1 MRVITK
7 NSMAVLIAI
16 AVSGCN
22 GDMLEMQ
29 SVDGMV
35 PVEVKNVLS
44 VDADITESRAGSPI
58 STDGE
63 KIGVFR
69 IKGSGFDAT
78 DNVEYTYS
86 SSTNKWTSTTPILV
100 GYQAANL
107 CAYYP
112 YNSVTFTTGPTAT
125 LEATKYEA
133 GKDMSYASSAGTTV
147 TNQNPETTFA
157 MNHAYARIKLAI
169 KRSEI
174 NFIGNCNISTVNLRN
189 NKNFYANRT
198 LNISTGSY
206 GGSVSGGGWTYT
218 LDSGNMDVGSTN
230 NEYDV
235 LVPPQPVNSGLTITL
250 VVDGSERSATIPA
263 ASFSSNLTAGSQYS
277 ISLVLS
283 DIEVIP
289 QGNVNIEDWVSDKIP
304 IDVVEKYMPPKG
316 SVIKVPSS
324 EINLGGAGCTS
335 SDKIYLGSLSWAG
348 ANIQSLPTGQNYWG
362 PNGSGNGNYYVWMSS
377 VPSGSANNATDP
389 CSELIPEQYGYE
401 WRLPTKIE
409 LEMLSRCTDKQVKGN
424 GILFLNST
432 KGLYLPFAGHRDK
445 DGGYEPTVEN
455 GVVGYYWA
463 SDNLGAPGPVSL
475 RISDTGDVSF
485 ANHASPKGLSVRCVR
500 GPEK

>member
-7 NSMAVLIAI
+7 NSMAVMIAI

-44 VDADITESRAGSPI
+44 VDADLTESRAGSPI

-189 NKNFYANRT
+189 NTNFFANRT

-206 GGSVSGGGWTYT
+206 GGSATTDGWTYT
-218 LDSGNMDVGSTN
+218 LNSGDMAAGSTN
-230 NEYDV
+230 NDYDV
-235 LVPPQPVNSGLTITL
+235 LVPPQPVSSGLTITL
-250 VVDGSERSATIPA
+250 VVDGAKRSATIPA
-263 ASFSSNLTAGSQYS
+263 TSFSKNLSAGSQYS
-277 ISLVLS
+277 IRLLLEE
-283 DIEVIP
+283 IEVLP
-289 QGNVNIEDWVSDKIP
+289 QGNLNITDWVTDNTP
-304 IDVVEKYMPPKG
+304 IDRQEEVSPK
-316 SVIKVPSS
+316 VTIIKVSSS
-324 EINLGGAGCTS
+324 EINLGGNGCTE
-335 SDKIYLGSLSWAG
+335 SDKTYLGSLSWAG
-348 ANIQSLPTGQNYWG
+348 GNINTTLVHEATSWAPTT
-362 PNGSGNGNYYVWMSS
+362 S
-377 VPSGSANNATDP
+377 D
-389 CSELIPEQYGYE
+389 YGYYYPWGCSYSPTE
-401 WRLPTKIE
+401 DFSNPGEPCPLLLSSIYGRDWRSPSKAE
-409 LEMLSRCTDKQVKGN
+409 FEMLVRCSDKETDGKGMW
-424 GILFLNST
+424 FLNRQ
-432 KGLYLPFAGHRDK
+432 KGLYLPFAGYRDS
-445 DGGYEPTVEN
+445 GCGLEPTGESGIGLYWCHDDT
-455 GVVGYYWA
+455 GVTNAYA
-463 SDNLGAPGPVSL
+463 L
-475 RISDTGDVSF
+475 RISSDGS
-485 ANHASPKGLSVRCVR
+485 ASIVGYRARSAASYRCVR
-500 GPEK
+500 GPEE